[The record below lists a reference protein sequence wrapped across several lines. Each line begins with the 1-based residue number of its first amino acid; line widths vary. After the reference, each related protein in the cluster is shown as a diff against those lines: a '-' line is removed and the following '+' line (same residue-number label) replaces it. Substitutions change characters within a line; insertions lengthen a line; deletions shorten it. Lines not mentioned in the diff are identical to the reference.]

1 MNLQETIK
9 RILKEESDLFISL
22 RRRINFETLEQLYQF
37 VLNIA
42 SERYKD
48 HKKILG
54 RTSSA
59 ITPYHFQ
66 QKVISNLLWE
76 VCENYELECED
87 EGDNYKQLW
96 NFLSKMYSKRTIKH
110 FYEIR

>member
-1 MNLQETIK
+1 MNLQQTIRK
-9 RILKEESDLFISL
+9 ILREENDLVISL

-48 HKKILG
+48 NKKITG
-54 RTSSA
+54 A

>member
-1 MNLQETIK
+1 MVNKEHIRT
-9 RILKEESDLFISL
+9 ILKEESDLPISL
-22 RRRINFETLEQLYQF
+22 RRRIDFETVEELYQF
-37 VLNIA
+37 VLKIA
-42 SERYKD
+42 SQRYKD
-48 HKKILG
+48 NKKN
-54 RTSSA
+54 RDA
-59 ITPYHFQ
+59 ITPYHFK